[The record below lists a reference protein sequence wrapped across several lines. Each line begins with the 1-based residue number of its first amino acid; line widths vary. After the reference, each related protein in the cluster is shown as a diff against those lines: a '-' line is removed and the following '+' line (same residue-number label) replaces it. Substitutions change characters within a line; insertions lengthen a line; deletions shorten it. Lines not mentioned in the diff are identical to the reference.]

1 MPLHG
6 QIAANRVETTARML
20 TSSLRVSEFK
30 LERGGAHLVLLSAG
44 EAEIVQGERTL
55 VITASGL
62 AWLPSAGPVGR
73 LRLNAGSRGSLLK
86 TTEIGL
92 AHAMP
97 TGTSAMTVRSTL
109 QRVLTQTLTE
119 KDRKELAGYLD
130 TIADENFRSTTGS
143 DTIIASLL
151 SVTLIRICQR
161 AMADVAG
168 AASTAGS
175 LTERFVLLVSQHKR
189 DQWGVEDYAGQL
201 GVNRERLGF
210 AVRKA
215 TGLSPQAYI
224 HRELLSEARDLLL
237 NSSLQVAEIAFRLG
251 FQDPGYFNRFFT
263 RNEGTSPGRFR
274 RMGMRMQTIP
284 PPSYAAWP

>member
-1 MPLHG
+1 MPHHG
-6 QIAANRVETTARML
+6 QIAANRIETTARML

-30 LERGGAHLVLLSAG
+30 LEQGAAHLVLVSAG
-44 EAEIVQGERTL
+44 EAEIIQGEKTL
-55 VITASGL
+55 VVTAPGL
-62 AWLPSAGPVGR
+62 AWLPASGPAGR

-97 TGTSAMTVRSTL
+97 TGTSAIMVRSTL
-109 QRVLTQTLTE
+109 QRVLTRTLAE
-119 KDRKELAGYLD
+119 KDSQELAGYLD
-130 TIADENFRSTTGS
+130 TIADENFRSSTGS

-151 SVTLIRICQR
+151 SVTLIRICQH
-161 AMADVAG
+161 AMAGVAG

-210 AVRKA
+210 VVRKA

-251 FQDPGYFNRFFT
+251 FQDPGYFNRFFS

-274 RMGMRMQTIP
+274 RTAVRIQNVA

>member
-1 MPLHG
+1 MPLHS
-6 QIAANRVETTARML
+6 QIAGNRVEITARTL
-20 TSSLRVSEFK
+20 ASTLRISEFR
-30 LERGGAHLVLLSAG
+30 LESDSAHLLLLSAG
-44 EAEIVQGERTL
+44 EAEIIQGEKTL
-55 VITASGL
+55 PVPAPGL
-62 AWLPSAGPVGR
+62 VWLPIGPAGR
-73 LRLNAGSRGSLLK
+73 LRLTAGSRGSLLR

-97 TGTSAMTVRSTL
+97 TGTSASAVRNIL
-109 QRVLTQTLTE
+109 QRVLTQAPAE
-119 KDRKELAGYLD
+119 KDRQELAGYLE
-130 TIADENFRSTTGS
+130 TIASENVRATTGS

-151 SVTLIRICQR
+151 SVTLIRICQH
-161 AMADVAG
+161 AIADI
-168 AASTAGS
+168 AAAVTTPGS

-189 DQWGVEDYAGQL
+189 DQWGVENYARQL

-274 RMGMRMQTIP
+274 RTATRMQNVP

>member
-1 MPLHG
+1 MPLHS
-6 QIAANRVETTARML
+6 QIAGNRVEITARTL
-20 TSSLRVSEFK
+20 ASTLRISEFR
-30 LERGGAHLVLLSAG
+30 LESDSAHLLLLSAG
-44 EAEIVQGERTL
+44 EAEIMQGEKTL
-55 VITASGL
+55 PVPAPGL
-62 AWLPSAGPVGR
+62 IWLPIGPGGR

-97 TGTSAMTVRSTL
+97 TGTSASAVRNIL
-109 QRVLTQTLTE
+109 QRVLTQTPAE
-119 KDRKELAGYLD
+119 RDRQELAGYLE
-130 TIADENFRSTTGS
+130 TIASENVRATTGS

-151 SVTLIRICQR
+151 CVTLIRICQH
-161 AMADVAG
+161 AIADI
-168 AASTAGS
+168 AAAVSPPGS
-175 LTERFVLLVSQHKR
+175 LTERFVLLVSQYKR
-189 DQWGVEDYAGQL
+189 DQWGVEDYARQL

-224 HRELLSEARDLLL
+224 HRELLSEARDLLV

-274 RMGMRMQTIP
+274 RTAQRMQKVP

>member
-6 QIAANRVETTARML
+6 QIAGNRAETTARAL
-20 TSSLRVSEFK
+20 ASSLRVSEFR
-30 LERGGAHLVLLSAG
+30 LESDNAHLLLLSAG
-44 EAEIVQGERTL
+44 EAEIARGEKTL
-55 VITASGL
+55 LVSAPGL
-62 AWLPSAGPVGR
+62 IWLPIGPAGR
-73 LRLNAGSRGSLLK
+73 IRLNAGSRGSLLK

-97 TGTSAMTVRSTL
+97 TGASASAVRNIL
-109 QRVLTQTLTE
+109 QRVLTQAPAE
-119 KDRKELAGYLD
+119 RDRQELAGYLE
-130 TIADENFRSTTGS
+130 TIAGENIRVTTGS

-151 SVTLIRICQR
+151 SVTLIRICQH
-161 AMADVAG
+161 AIADL
-168 AASTAGS
+168 AAAVSTPGS

-189 DQWGVEDYAGQL
+189 DQWGVDDYARHL
-201 GVNRERLGF
+201 SVSRERLGF

-274 RMGMRMQTIP
+274 RAAMRMQTVP

>member
-55 VITASGL
+55 VITAPGL
-62 AWLPSAGPVGR
+62 AWLPAAGPVGR

-151 SVTLIRICQR
+151 SVTLIRICQH

>member
-44 EAEIVQGERTL
+44 EAEIVQGEWTL
-55 VITASGL
+55 VITAPGL
-62 AWLPSAGPVGR
+62 AWLPAAGPVGR

-109 QRVLTQTLTE
+109 QRALTQTLTE
-119 KDRKELAGYLD
+119 KDRQELAGYLD

-151 SVTLIRICQR
+151 SVTLIRICQH

>member
-1 MPLHG
+1 MPHHG
-6 QIAANRVETTARML
+6 QIAANRIETTARIL

-30 LERGGAHLVLLSAG
+30 LEQGAAHLVLVSAG
-44 EAEIVQGERTL
+44 EAEIIQGEKTL
-55 VITASGL
+55 VVTAPGL
-62 AWLPSAGPVGR
+62 AWLPASGPAYR

-97 TGTSAMTVRSTL
+97 TGTSAIMVRSTL
-109 QRVLTQTLTE
+109 QRVLTRTLAE
-119 KDRKELAGYLD
+119 KDSLELAGYLD
-130 TIADENFRSTTGS
+130 TIADENFRSSTGS

-151 SVTLIRICQR
+151 SVTLIRICQH

-210 AVRKA
+210 VVRKA

-274 RMGMRMQTIP
+274 RTAVRIQNVAQ
-284 PPSYAAWP
+284 PSYAAWP

>member
-1 MPLHG
+1 MPLHS
-6 QIAANRVETTARML
+6 QIAGNRVEITARTL
-20 TSSLRVSEFK
+20 ASTLRISEFR
-30 LERGGAHLVLLSAG
+30 LESDSAHLLLLSAG
-44 EAEIVQGERTL
+44 EAEIIQGEKTL
-55 VITASGL
+55 PVPAPGL
-62 AWLPSAGPVGR
+62 VWLPIGPAGR
-73 LRLNAGSRGSLLK
+73 LRLTAGSRGSLLR
-86 TTEIGL
+86 TSEIGL

-97 TGTSAMTVRSTL
+97 TGTSASAVRNIL
-109 QRVLTQTLTE
+109 QRVLTQAPAE
-119 KDRKELAGYLD
+119 KDRQELAGYLE
-130 TIADENFRSTTGS
+130 TIARENVRSTTGS

-151 SVTLIRICQR
+151 SVTLIRICQH
-161 AMADVAG
+161 AIADIAG
-168 AASTAGS
+168 AVSTPGS

-189 DQWGVEDYAGQL
+189 DQWGVEDYARQL

-274 RMGMRMQTIP
+274 RTATRMQNVP

>member
-1 MPLHG
+1 MPLYS
-6 QIAANRVETTARML
+6 QIAGNRVEITARTL
-20 TSSLRVSEFK
+20 ASTLRISEFR
-30 LERGGAHLVLLSAG
+30 LESDSAHLLLLSAG
-44 EAEIVQGERTL
+44 EAEIIQGEKTL
-55 VITASGL
+55 PVPAPGL
-62 AWLPSAGPVGR
+62 IWLPIGPAGR
-73 LRLNAGSRGSLLK
+73 LRLNAGSRGSLLR
-86 TTEIGL
+86 TSEIGL

-97 TGTSAMTVRSTL
+97 TGTSASAVRNIL
-109 QRVLTQTLTE
+109 QRVLTQVPAE
-119 KDRKELAGYLD
+119 KDRQELAGYLE
-130 TIADENFRSTTGS
+130 TIASENVRATTGS

-151 SVTLIRICQR
+151 SVTLIRICQH
-161 AMADVAG
+161 AIADIAG
-168 AASTAGS
+168 AVSTPGS

-189 DQWGVEDYAGQL
+189 DQWGVEDYARQL
-201 GVNRERLGF
+201 SVNRERLGF

-274 RMGMRMQTIP
+274 RMGMRMQNVP

>member
-6 QIAANRVETTARML
+6 PIAANRIETTARGL
-20 TSSLRVSEFK
+20 TSSLRLSEFK
-30 LERGGAHLVLLSAG
+30 LERGEAHLVLLSAG
-44 EAEIVQGERTL
+44 EAEIVQGEKTL
-55 VITASGL
+55 AITAPGL
-62 AWLPSAGPVGR
+62 VWLPAAGSAGR
-73 LRLNAGSRGSLLK
+73 LRLNAGSRGSMLK
-86 TTEIGL
+86 TNEIGL

-97 TGTSAMTVRSTL
+97 TGTSAIMVRSTL
-109 QRVLTQTLTE
+109 QRVLTQTLAE
-119 KDRKELAGYLD
+119 KDRQELAGYLD
-130 TIADENFRSTTGS
+130 TIAAENVRSTTGS

-151 SVTLIRICQR
+151 SVTLIRICQH
-161 AMADVAG
+161 ASAEI
-168 AASTAGS
+168 AAAVSTAGS

-189 DQWGVEDYAGQL
+189 DQWGVEDYAGHL
-201 GVNRERLGF
+201 GVSRERLGF

-224 HRELLSEARDLLL
+224 HRELLTEARDLLL

-274 RMGMRMQTIP
+274 RMAMRMQNVP

>member
-1 MPLHG
+1 
-6 QIAANRVETTARML
+6 
-20 TSSLRVSEFK
+20 
-30 LERGGAHLVLLSAG
+30 
-44 EAEIVQGERTL
+44 
-55 VITASGL
+55 
-62 AWLPSAGPVGR
+62 
-73 LRLNAGSRGSLLK
+73 
-86 TTEIGL
+86 
-92 AHAMP
+92 
-97 TGTSAMTVRSTL
+97 
-109 QRVLTQTLTE
+109 
-119 KDRKELAGYLD
+119 
-130 TIADENFRSTTGS
+130 
-143 DTIIASLL
+143 
-151 SVTLIRICQR
+151 
-161 AMADVAG
+161 MADVAG

-210 AVRKA
+210 VVRKA

-251 FQDPGYFNRFFT
+251 FQDHGYFNRFFS

-274 RMGMRMQTIP
+274 RTAVRIQNVA